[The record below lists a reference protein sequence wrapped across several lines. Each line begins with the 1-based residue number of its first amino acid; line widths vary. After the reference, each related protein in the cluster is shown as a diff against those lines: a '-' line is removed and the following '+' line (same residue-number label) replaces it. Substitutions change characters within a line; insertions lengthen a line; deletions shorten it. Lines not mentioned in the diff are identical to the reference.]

1 MFKIHSF
8 IITKYYR
15 VLQSVTECYRR
26 VQSVTDGVLT
36 HIQPQITDLL
46 EKVLIFVTY
55 MGRPE
60 EKLDPGSR
68 DARHFLFARHLF
80 SENCCGHVHSMGR
93 FALT

>member
-1 MFKIHSF
+1 M
-8 IITKYYR
+8 
-15 VLQSVTECYRR
+15 LQSVTEGYR
-26 VQSVTDGVLT
+26 VLQMGYLLT
-36 HIQPQITDLL
+36 YNSQITGLL

>member
-1 MFKIHSF
+1 M
-8 IITKYYR
+8 
-15 VLQSVTECYRR
+15 LQSVTEGYR
-26 VQSVTDGVLT
+26 VLQMGYLLT
-36 HIQPQITDLL
+36 YNSQITDLL

-68 DARHFLFARHLF
+68 DARHFLFARH